1 MQYFLKKLSPDD
13 GQDVYNMLQQIPA
26 EENGFVNPA
35 HGMEYIAF
43 QTWLTNC
50 DLNSKKTGLEDGW
63 RVPASI
69 FWLYVDGKPVGI
81 GKLRHFLTEALY
93 EAGGSIGCS
102 IVPPERGKGY
112 GTLLLQ
118 ELLREARKMGIE
130 QALLTIRPD
139 NTPSLKVALNNGGTL
154 DRATDAHCYIWVDTK
169 R

>member
-81 GKLRHFLTEALY
+81 GKLRHFLTAASCRQSAEKGMARSFY
-93 EAGGSIGCS
+93 RSCFAK
-102 IVPPERGKGY
+102 RGKWGSSRHSSRS
-112 GTLLLQ
+112 GRTIPHRSKLL
-118 ELLREARKMGIE
+118 
-130 QALLTIRPD
+130 
-139 NTPSLKVALNNGGTL
+139 
-154 DRATDAHCYIWVDTK
+154 
-169 R
+169 